1 MVETLSPPA
10 ENADSIETMPRW
22 NFGRDFW
29 RFFTAAFFFDAG
41 FALYFFLFNL
51 FLADLHYGERA
62 IGSVNAALTL
72 GSLLGT
78 LPAGETVRRYGIRPL
93 LLICFVSAPLLGA
106 ARALCTS
113 LPAETWLAFVMG
125 LAMSCWGVCFLPA
138 VSRLT
143 TPRTRSSAFSL
154 IFAVSVGTSALGGFL
169 CSQLPSLIATAGV
182 SMSSVDVKRLVLLT
196 SCGTAALGVLAL
208 LRLRMPA
215 ATASIDQESTT
226 TTRWADWRKAWK
238 LDRFLAGFLPSM
250 ALWSGILA
258 VTSVFANV
266 YLTRQFGIPLRGLSL
281 IFSCA
286 QILQLG
292 ATLLMPRLV
301 SALSRRNAITLVQ
314 ATAAVALLALG
325 LAHTTFAAV
334 GFYLVL
340 SIAQWMSSPVLYD
353 MLMHA
358 TPDYR
363 RGTVAAMTMFG
374 NGLSGAAAT
383 ALAGVLLSR
392 FGYHAIFPM
401 LAIAAILICLVFRRA
416 NLNAE
421 PSSTSA
427 SLSLH

>member
-1 MVETLSPPA
+1 
-10 ENADSIETMPRW
+10 MPRW
-22 NFGRDFW
+22 QFGQAFW

-51 FLADLHYGERA
+51 FLADMHYSERA

-78 LPAGETVRRYGIRPL
+78 LPAGEFVRRYGIRPL
-93 LLICFVSAPLLGA
+93 LLICFASAPLLGA

-113 LPAETWLAFVMG
+113 LPAETVLAFLMG

-169 CSQLPSLIATAGV
+169 CSQLPSWIAAAGV
-182 SMSSVDVKRLVLLT
+182 SISSVDTKRLLLLA
-196 SCGTAALGVLAL
+196 SSATALLGLLAL
-208 LRLRMPA
+208 LRLRIPTPA
-215 ATASIDQESTT
+215 APIDQESSTST
-226 TTRWADWRKAWK
+226 PWTGWRRAWR

-314 ATAAVALLALG
+314 STAAIALLALG
-325 LAHTTFAAV
+325 LTHTIFAAV

-340 SIAQWMSSPVLYD
+340 SVAQWMSSPVLYD
-353 MLMHA
+353 MLMYA

-363 RGTVAAMTMFG
+363 RGTVAAMTMFA

-392 FGYHAIFPM
+392 FGYHAVLPL
-401 LAIAAILICLVFRRA
+401 LAVAAILICLVFRRA
-416 NLNAE
+416 NRSGE
-421 PSSTSA
+421 PYPTPA
-427 SLSLH
+427 SLSPH